1 MNIRKMNR
9 SDENKN
15 ICRPTLVSYVIH
27 YYILFILIIKKLR
40 TYCITENP
48 MEPVI

>member
-9 SDENKN
+9 SDENTKKISDKNIDENKN

-27 YYILFILIIKKLR
+27 YSILISYLLYFNI
-40 TYCITENP
+40 I
-48 MEPVI
+48 